1 MDCEKVA
8 ERLQVSLSYISLL
21 LLDESVLILLR
32 KVILCIR
39 FFYFLSF
46 NIFTTLFFFFSSV
59 IYLRASLTIS
69 DSRLILIA
77 YECLMNINCPAYIFI
92 LALLLGVR
100 NQTME
105 PLFLI
110 NGIL

>member
-1 MDCEKVA
+1 
-8 ERLQVSLSYISLL
+8 
-21 LLDESVLILLR
+21 
-32 KVILCIR
+32 
-39 FFYFLSF
+39 
-46 NIFTTLFFFFSSV
+46 V

-69 DSRLILIA
+69 GDSRLILIA

-110 NGIL
+110 NGVL